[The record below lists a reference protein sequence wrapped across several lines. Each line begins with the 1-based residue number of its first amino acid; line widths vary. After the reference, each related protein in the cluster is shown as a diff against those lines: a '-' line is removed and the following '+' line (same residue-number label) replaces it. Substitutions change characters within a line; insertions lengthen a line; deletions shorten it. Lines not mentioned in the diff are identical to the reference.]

1 MKIIMVMVSSVN
13 GRITKGNNPNVY
25 SWSSK
30 EDKNFFLPL
39 VKKHNL
45 IVMGSKTYEAVRK
58 NLDLSQPKLR
68 IVLTKN
74 PKKYSKQALAKK
86 LEFSQESP
94 RQLVRRLNRQGYPE
108 MMLLGGGLINSSFLK
123 AKLVD
128 ELQLVIEPLIFG
140 TGQLLVGEAPFT
152 SKLKLATIKR
162 LNHQGTLLLKY
173 ILKK

>member
-13 GRITKGNNPNVY
+13 GRITKGNNLDVY

-58 NLDLSQPKLR
+58 NLDLSQNKLR
-68 IVLTKN
+68 VVLTKN
-74 PKKYSKQALAKK
+74 PKKYSAQAVAGK
-86 LEFSQESP
+86 LEFSHESP
-94 RQLVRRLNRQGYPE
+94 KQLVKRLSRQGRHE
-108 MMLLGGGLINSSFLK
+108 MLLLGGGIINALFLK

-128 ELQLVIEPLIFG
+128 ELQLVVEPLIFG
-140 TGQLLVGEAPFT
+140 AGQLLVAEAPFT

-162 LNHQGTLLLKY
+162 LNPQGTLLLKY
-173 ILKK
+173 IFKK

>member
-13 GRITKGNNPNVY
+13 GRITKGNNPDVY

-58 NLDLSQPKLR
+58 NLDLSQNKLR

-74 PKKYSKQALAKK
+74 PKKYSTQSIAGK
-86 LEFSQESP
+86 LEFTSQSP
-94 RQLVRRLNRQGYPE
+94 KSLVNSLRKRGYNSIL
-108 MMLLGGGLINSSFLK
+108 LLGGGIINALFLQ

-140 TGQLLVGEAPFT
+140 TGQLLVAEAPFT
-152 SKLKLATIKR
+152 SKLKLVTIKR
-162 LNHQGTLLLKY
+162 LNPQGTLLLKY